1 MPPDADGR
9 IELSSAMNPIRNSS
23 DAGTPPPP
31 ALSTPSGGGDGPS
44 QDPATD
50 EDSGDDPSQTLATG
64 DGSTA
69 GSANVEITQPSAVAE
84 AATAPPSDTMLHH
97 DEDNASH
104 SSSSVDGVT
113 RRKNRRKTRG
123 GKGAEGMDDGTAP
136 EEVASPVTVASPVMV
151 DESSERTTLEV
162 DDDGARS
169 DRQLSLGAAAMSL
182 GALARLRAGVRR
194 GHATLAK
201 RLGMALA
208 VCSVV
213 HDVTLIVV
221 QINEQGELYAKMT
234 LALSISAFVLQIAL
248 ALAHDSMRVQC
259 AAHFGFIVIE
269 AFIRAAFHLAR
280 REFGLAAYFFVG
292 WGLVLY
298 PLAGWCLLRLLRV
311 AHKLDRA
318 TKELLSSS
326 TVTAFASS
334 AMPILF
340 FFGNGVLC
348 VAFEGETH
356 CDVRSAV
363 NKVAILAILG
373 NAILF
378 ILLTMRPVS
387 LMQVVHLDIP
397 AVQLVAFGF
406 HGVLLG
412 LALVLHSQNE
422 NFGPATP
429 AIECMEKAS
438 DPCLIFLMIA
448 FVGNVT
454 RSGRAAAENI
464 EEGGGADHRTP
475 AAATTAITPAA
486 AVGET
491 QQYGAMV
498 PHRIGMAGFTVL
510 YLTLAAAPVGH
521 MIRLPFAPLSAAAVL
536 FHIWMRAE
544 DTSVCWSVKLHCI
557 AHASSAVILG
567 IRALCNDDA
576 GTALTMLLF
585 LIVLYPGLYKA
596 VTRFRF
602 SVKSHGNASA
612 AKLAAVSFVTFWSAV
627 VPVMLYL
634 GADSFGKLPILT
646 LL

>member
-1 MPPDADGR
+1 MPDTDSK
-9 IELSSAMNPIRNSS
+9 IELSSAMNPIHNSS
-23 DAGTPPPP
+23 DAGTSPPP
-31 ALSTPSGGGDGPS
+31 ALPTPSGGGVS

-69 GSANVEITQPSAVAE
+69 GSASIEITQPSAVAE
-84 AATAPPSDTMLHH
+84 AETAPPSDTMLHH
-97 DEDNASH
+97 DEDDASH

-123 GKGAEGMDDGTAP
+123 GKGAEGMGDGTAP
-136 EEVASPVTVASPVMV
+136 EEVASPVTVTSPVMV

-162 DDDGARS
+162 DDGARS
-169 DRQLSLGAAAMSL
+169 DRQLTLGAAAMSL

-213 HDVTLIVV
+213 HDMTLIVV

-248 ALAHDSMRVQC
+248 ALAHDSMRVRC
-259 AAHFGFIVIE
+259 AAHFGFIVIGT
-269 AFIRAAFHLAR
+269 FIRAAFHLAR
-280 REFGLAAYFFVG
+280 REFGLAAYFFVV

-326 TVTAFASS
+326 AVTAFASS
-334 AMPILF
+334 AMPILY

-356 CDVRSAV
+356 CAVRSAV
-363 NKVAILAILG
+363 NYTAILAILG

-378 ILLTMRPVS
+378 VLLTMRPVS

-397 AVQLVAFGF
+397 AVQLAAFGF

-429 AIECMEKAS
+429 AIEYMEKAS
-438 DPCLIFLMIA
+438 DPCLIFLSIA

-454 RSGRAAAENI
+454 RPGRAAAENI

-510 YLTLAAAPVGH
+510 YSTLAAAPVGH
-521 MIRLPFAPLSAAAVL
+521 MIPLAFAPLSAAAVL

-576 GTALTMLLF
+576 GTALTVLLY

-596 VTRFRF
+596 GTRFRF